1 MSRASGLVAP
11 DVDLGETIWT
21 GVVAGVLIVVLG
33 LIAWVSGGSFLFP
46 SLGPSAYLLATRPEG
61 PNNRPKPVVGG
72 HAIGVV
78 VGFVAYA
85 TLGNGLVVTGT
96 VPPFGI
102 SEFHLIASAVL
113 SVVGT
118 TVLMLFT
125 DLRHAPACATTLIVS
140 LGLMST
146 PADGAVIVFAICC
159 LVAVQRTL
167 LRLDLIPGVS
177 DVLSPGDSDS

>member
-1 MSRASGLVAP
+1 MSGLVGP
-11 DVDLGETIWT
+11 EVDLAETAWT
-21 GVVAGVLIVVLG
+21 AVVAGALIVVLG
-33 LIAWVSGGSFLFP
+33 LVAWASGASFLFP
-46 SLGPSAYLLATRPEG
+46 SLGPSAYLLATRPRG
-61 PNNRPKPVVGG
+61 PNNRPRPVVGG

-78 VGFVAYA
+78 VGFAAYS
-85 TLGNGLVVTGT
+85 TLGDGLVVTGT
-96 VPPFGI
+96 LPPFALP
-102 SEFHLIASAVL
+102 EFHLIASAVL

-118 TVLMLFT
+118 TVLMLLT

-146 PADGAVIVFAICC
+146 PANGAVIVFAICC

-167 LRLDLIPGVS
+167 LRFDLIPGIS